1 MCLENHSE
9 DLTLDIS
16 QDTNDLKV
24 KKKQKK
30 NKVTSAIKYFLNILC
45 CPRSRTSETCRFWC
59 YPTGQTPCCIHT
71 EQPGWV
77 LAPCAGCHLWEGEK
91 ANMTGITSPRGEPQ
105 SAHHSQLYT
114 HWLLPPQAGSP
125 LLEPC
130 LTTASWDYPH
140 SLTLDHCLFLK
151 RFKKKKKKGL
161 WGGEPNSKS
170 HKK

>member
-105 SAHHSQLYT
+105 SAHHSQLSYSLIAST
-114 HWLLPPQAGSP
+114 SSWFPTARALSNDSLMRLPAQSDLRP
-125 LLEPC
+125 L
-130 LTTASWDYPH
+130 SV
-140 SLTLDHCLFLK
+140 
-151 RFKKKKKKGL
+151 FKKI
-161 WGGEPNSKS
+161 
-170 HKK
+170 